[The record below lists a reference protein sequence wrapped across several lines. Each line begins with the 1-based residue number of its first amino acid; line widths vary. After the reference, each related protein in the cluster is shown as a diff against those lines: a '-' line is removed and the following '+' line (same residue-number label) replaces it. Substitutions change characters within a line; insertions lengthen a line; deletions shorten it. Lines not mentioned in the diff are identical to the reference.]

1 MPNIDI
7 NIKCGNSLISRFGL
21 ADDLDSKTIKAEIQ
35 DYKQKVTQ
43 YKQNIGSKRDVLQ
56 AIDAMEA
63 KFQTD
68 LKEKHGATQKFND
81 ALVQYVAKFGLDDL
95 NDEQFKVARKI
106 KLLGKKTSFLDEN
119 IDQTEKAKFK
129 KILDYAW
136 SAVEEIES
144 GAIWQNAFEWRF
156 EFPEVLNEEGDF
168 VGFDV
173 VIGNPPYVQIKEIS
187 ETDKSFLRIIINFQ
201 TVDLIYFIF
210 SLS

>member
-144 GAIWQNAFEWRF
+144 GAI
-156 EFPEVLNEEGDF
+156 
-168 VGFDV
+168 
-173 VIGNPPYVQIKEIS
+173 
-187 ETDKSFLRIIINFQ
+187 
-201 TVDLIYFIF
+201 
-210 SLS
+210 